1 MQLSGMS
8 YPAVL
13 SMPVDTMYKYIDWK
27 NKYDKD
33 VAEAKRKAMEEARSK
48 MKSMRHR

>member
-8 YPAVL
+8 YPAVI
-13 SMPVDTMYKYIDWK
+13 SMPVDTMYNYIDWK
-27 NKYDKD
+27 NKYDRD

-48 MKSMRHR
+48 MRSVRKR